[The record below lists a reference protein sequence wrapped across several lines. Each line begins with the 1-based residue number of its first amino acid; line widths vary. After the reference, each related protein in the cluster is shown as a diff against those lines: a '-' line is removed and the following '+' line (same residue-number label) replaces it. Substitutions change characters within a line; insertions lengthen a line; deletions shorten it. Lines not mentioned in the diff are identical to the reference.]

1 MPSLPRLFT
10 PRRGRRPDA
19 PALSGLLAILFWCAC
34 GIAAVPLAGIFSLI
48 AALGPVGAFSA
59 VVDSLSGQTMAAQIL
74 RLGLIPQLALFIWSM
89 SFVILT
95 VQRSVHAL
103 TVSPWLLAT
112 WAVVAALCQFGIRNV
127 IAADGLTVGDLAALL
142 PGILVQA
149 AGAAAFWGYL
159 REGDRPRRYYTR
171 GAAAPAAGTPAAKP

>member
-59 VVDSLSGQTMAAQIL
+59 VVDSLSGQTMGTHWSL
-74 RLGLIPQLALFIWSM
+74 RLVNPDYLPMAP
-89 SFVILT
+89 
-95 VQRSVHAL
+95 VQ
-103 TVSPWLLAT
+103 
-112 WAVVAALCQFGIRNV
+112 
-127 IAADGLTVGDLAALL
+127 ALL
-142 PGILVQA
+142 QQVFEDEDGMQPDPTEQTP
-149 AGAAAFWGYL
+149 
-159 REGDRPRRYYTR
+159 DD
-171 GAAAPAAGTPAAKP
+171 GTTTTLLEERAYEALPIFANPNH